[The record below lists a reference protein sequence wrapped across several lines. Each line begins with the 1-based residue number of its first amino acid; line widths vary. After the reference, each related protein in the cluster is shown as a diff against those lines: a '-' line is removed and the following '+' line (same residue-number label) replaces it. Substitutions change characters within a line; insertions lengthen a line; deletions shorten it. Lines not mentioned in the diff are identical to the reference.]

1 MKLDLQRLTATG
13 AIALG
18 YAAQALAQSPNKPMN
33 IVYIMSDDHSYQTIS
48 AYDHHFIETPN
59 IDWIA
64 QHGTRFTNSFM
75 ATRCL
80 RAKTQHALSTRA
92 ILPHTK
98 DGNVQQQDNQ
108 LQG

>member
-48 AYDHHFIETPN
+48 AYDHRFIETPN

-64 QHGTRFTNSFM
+64 QNGARFTNSFVANSM
-75 ATRCL
+75 PTSQNAACAINARYTSPHKRREC
-80 RAKTQHALSTRA
+80 STAR
-92 ILPHTK
+92 
-98 DGNVQQQDNQ
+98 
-108 LQG
+108 

>member
-48 AYDHHFIETPN
+48 AYDH
-59 IDWIA
+59 
-64 QHGTRFTNSFM
+64 R
-75 ATRCL
+75 L
-80 RAKTQHALSTRA
+80 
-92 ILPHTK
+92 
-98 DGNVQQQDNQ
+98 
-108 LQG
+108 